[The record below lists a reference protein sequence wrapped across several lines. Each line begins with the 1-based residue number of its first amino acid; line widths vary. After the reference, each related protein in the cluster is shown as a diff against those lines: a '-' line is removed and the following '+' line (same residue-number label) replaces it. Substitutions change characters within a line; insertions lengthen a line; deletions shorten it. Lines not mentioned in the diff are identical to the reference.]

1 MFKKV
6 VFILAVFISTNLIF
20 GQTEISETSKLA
32 SYAKIWG
39 FLKYYHPE
47 VAKGKFDW
55 DKEFITQL
63 PLVLKATDKE
73 SLSKVYSDWIE
84 GLGNVEICKKC
95 DLNQNYFDKNFDLS
109 WTQDSTIFTNDLSE
123 KLKFIENNRNR
134 GDNFYV
140 SKGPLGNIMVKNEPD
155 YEGFDCPEESYRLLG
170 LFKYWNIIEYFF
182 PYKYLM
188 DQNWDNVLLEMIP
201 KFQNAS
207 NKEEYQL
214 VIKELIAKIDDSH
227 AKISFD
233 ENIKKYLPVKI
244 SNIDNKPVV
253 SGFFNDSLAKMNDLK
268 LGDIIEEVNGLN
280 IQEEANKNL
289 KYISGSNQNI
299 KMRDAFYSVIK
310 GFDNTV
316 ELTIKRDDEFKEV
329 EVKRYN
335 YGDFHDSNVLKF
347 KSINDNIGYV
357 NMENISEDDIKVI
370 FKSFENKKSIIID
383 LRNYPDMVF
392 KSFSSYLNS
401 ENKDFAKKYSPDINY
416 PGRYIYKQNLQTGK
430 SKKPF
435 KGKIIILVN
444 DYSISL
450 SEYTAMAFQTSNDA
464 ITIGSQTAG
473 ADGEVVMFQFLGG
486 FQTTMTGNGV
496 LYPDG
501 TETQRKGVKIDVIV
515 KPTISGLLQG
525 KDEVLEKAIELASE

>member
-1 MFKKV
+1 MFKKI

-95 DLNQNYFDKNFDLS
+95 DSNQNYFDKNFDLS

-123 KLKFIENNRNR
+123 KLKFIENNRNK

-140 SKGPLGNIMVKNEPD
+140 SKGPLGNIIVKNEPD
-155 YEGFDCPEESYRLLG
+155 YEGFDYPEESYRLLG

-253 SGFFNDSLAKMNDLK
+253 SGFLNDSLAKMNDLK

-383 LRNYPDMVF
+383 LRNYPDMIF

>member
-1 MFKKV
+1 MFKKI
-6 VFILAVFISTNLIF
+6 VFILSVFISTNLIF
-20 GQTEISETSKLA
+20 GQTEISETNKLA

-95 DLNQNYFDKNFDLS
+95 DSNQNYFDKNFDLS

-123 KLKFIENNRNR
+123 KLKFIENNRNLD
-134 GDNFYV
+134 DNFYV
-140 SKGPLGNIMVKNEPD
+140 SKGPVGNIKVINEPD
-155 YEGFDCPEESYRLLG
+155 YKGFDYPEEAYRLLG
-170 LFKYWNIIEYFF
+170 LFKYWNIVEYFF
-182 PYKYLM
+182 PYKYLT
-188 DQNWDNVLLEMIP
+188 DQNWDSVLLEMIP
-201 KFQNAS
+201 KFQNAL
-207 NKEEYQL
+207 NKEQYQL
-214 VIKELIAKIDDSH
+214 AIKELIAKIDDSH
-227 AKISFD
+227 ANISF
-233 ENIKKYLPVKI
+233 EANIMKYIPAKI
-244 SNIDNKPVV
+244 SNIDNKAVV

-268 LGDIIEEVNGLN
+268 LGDIIEKVNDLN

-289 KYISGSNQNI
+289 KYISGSNVNI
-299 KMRDAFYSVIK
+299 KMRDAFFSVIK

-316 ELTIKRDDEFKEV
+316 KLTIKRNGEIKEV

-335 YGDFHDSNVLKF
+335 YGDFHDSNALRF

-357 NMENISEDDIKVI
+357 NMENISEDDIKTI
-370 FKSFENKKSIIID
+370 FKSFENKNAIIID
-383 LRNYPDMVF
+383 LRNYPKF
-392 KSFSSYLNS
+392 IYKSFSNYLNS
-401 ENKDFAKKYSPDINY
+401 ENRDFSKIYMPDINY
-416 PGRYIYKQNLQTGK
+416 PGRYFFKNNLQTGK
-430 SKKPF
+430 SKKTF
-435 KGKIIILVN
+435 KGKVIILVD
-444 DYSISL
+444 DYSKSL
-450 SEYTAMAFQTSNDA
+450 SEFTAMAFQTSDNT

-473 ADGEVVMFQFLGG
+473 ADGDVVMFEFFGG
-486 FQTTMTGNGV
+486 FPTTMSGNGV